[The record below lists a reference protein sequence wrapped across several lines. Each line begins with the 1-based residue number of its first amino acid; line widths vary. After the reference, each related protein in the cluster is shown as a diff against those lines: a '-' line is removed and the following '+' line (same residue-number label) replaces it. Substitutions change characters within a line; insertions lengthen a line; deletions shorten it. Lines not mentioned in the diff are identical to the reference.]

1 MLFIDRPIGGRLFPP
16 RDAPSLENGGNTV
29 DLFLTDFSLTIV
41 KRGLG
46 SFLLERPF
54 ASVLIGNDDDTKF
67 GNRYNSL
74 AFIFTSARFS

>member
-1 MLFIDRPIGGRLFPP
+1 MNLFEI
-16 RDAPSLENGGNTV
+16 
-29 DLFLTDFSLTIV
+29 DFSLTIV